1 MKYDFDEII
10 DRKNTNSENV
20 DGWRSYI
27 FKCGPEQKFPY
38 ADDDF
43 IRMWVAD
50 MEFAVAP
57 EIRQAIIDRINQK
70 ILGYTIVSDHGY
82 YDAVQKWCDD
92 RYGWHFP
99 KEELVFS
106 PGVIPALY
114 QLIEDLLQPGE
125 KAMTFTPA
133 YGFFLHACK
142 YNNRE
147 LVQLPLIKDRTRYCI
162 DFGILEKKAA
172 DPAMKLLVLCNPHN
186 PAGRIWTE
194 QELSHIAA
202 IASEHGLWIISD
214 EIHCDLIRC
223 GLRHTPMGK
232 IMPDYKRLITC
243 MSASKTFNLAGMQ
256 FSHIIIRDKA
266 ERSKFIAR
274 DKTIGAVNPLSV
286 AAHKAA
292 YEQGGQWL
300 EQLKAYLDGNFT
312 YVDAFIKE
320 NFPEIAFK
328 PPEAT
333 YFAWLDMSGL
343 LPEAGDLPLFFANN
357 AGVLL
362 EGGDKMFVGNAK
374 GHIRLNL
381 AMPRKLLEKG
391 LHRMKEAIAKNKR
404 QA

>member
-1 MKYDFDEII
+1 M
-10 DRKNTNSENV
+10 
-20 DGWRSYI
+20 
-27 FKCGPEQKFPY
+27 
-38 ADDDF
+38 
-43 IRMWVAD
+43 
-50 MEFAVAP
+50 
-57 EIRQAIIDRINQK
+57 
-70 ILGYTIVSDHGY
+70 
-82 YDAVQKWCDD
+82 
-92 RYGWHFP
+92 
-99 KEELVFS
+99 
-106 PGVIPALY
+106 
-114 QLIEDLLQPGE
+114 
-125 KAMTFTPA
+125 
-133 YGFFLHACK
+133 
-142 YNNRE
+142 
-147 LVQLPLIKDRTRYCI
+147 
-162 DFGILEKKAA
+162 
-172 DPAMKLLVLCNPHN
+172 
-186 PAGRIWTE
+186 
-194 QELSHIAA
+194 
-202 IASEHGLWIISD
+202 
-214 EIHCDLIRC
+214 
-223 GLRHTPMGK
+223 
-232 IMPDYKRLITC
+232 MPDYKRLITC

-312 YVDAFIKE
+312 YVNAFIKE